1 MQGQGVL
8 ACAFPDFM
16 ASKLKIGHCR
26 AFPLLATR
34 ENLEHKTSV
43 RLPSQ
48 VMSDDQNSIPPEP
61 SPVPR
66 QTEGQALASGVIPG
80 LLRAGMPSRNGDWQ
94 PPTPEELHVR
104 LPQYDVTE
112 LIGRGG
118 MGAVYKGWQKS
129 LGRFVA
135 IKILPTGHDG
145 GDAEFAA
152 RFKREAAALAQLR
165 HPGIIP
171 VHDAGEK
178 PDGLLYFVMDF
189 VAGADLQKK
198 LSSRGRL
205 PVEEALSITVH
216 VLDALAYAHERGI
229 IHRDIKPANI
239 MVDDK
244 GRVLVADFGLAKS
257 TVAGPTRLTSS
268 HVTIGTPD
276 FMAPEA
282 LKCAADVDHRADLF
296 AVGVMLYEMLT
307 GQLPR
312 GRFEPPSRAV
322 PGLDRRLDRIVDR
335 ALQSDRDARYQSAAE
350 FRDDVKAVLARL
362 GARQTAVT
370 RPAQR
375 TVAQRSVARRKT
387 APAAPAPSRSKPLL
401 IGVIA
406 AVIFGMGSWL
416 GWKMIHPGTRIVG
429 GIPPAI
435 SPGTG
440 GTSPAASTAPWRNA
454 FVEPPLSEF
463 IKNAPHTA
471 QGYLLPMGN
480 HWKYP
485 AQAVSAGAL
494 RVRATSEDSRM
505 ILNFHHDDG
514 GAGGAARVFFRPGKC
529 ILAYNLRIDVP
540 NTLLAEK
547 EDVNLGSSAHDFLLI
562 RLAGRLHVVLDGRTI
577 IEAADPNPAP
587 GRFSLECGADNRL
600 HAEKVEYLLL
610 DGVPEASALKLLGL
624 PVP

>member
-1 MQGQGVL
+1 ML
-8 ACAFPDFM
+8 ACAVPDLM

-34 ENLEHKTSV
+34 ENLEHKTSA
-43 RLPSQ
+43 RLPAQ

-61 SPVPR
+61 SHVPR
-66 QTEGQALASGVIPG
+66 QTDGQALGSNVILG

-94 PPTPEELHVR
+94 PPTPQELHVR
-104 LPQYDVTE
+104 LPQYEVTE

-135 IKILPTGHDG
+135 IKILPAGHDG

-198 LSSRGRL
+198 LASHGRL

-335 ALQSDRDARYQSAAE
+335 ALQSDRDARYPSAAE
-350 FRDDVKAVLARL
+350 FRDDVSAVLTRL
-362 GARQTAVT
+362 GARRTAVS
-370 RPAQR
+370 RPSQRTEAQR
-375 TVAQRSVARRKT
+375 AVAQRSVARRRS
-387 APAAPAPSRSKPLL
+387 APAAPAPPRRKPLL
-401 IGVIA
+401 IGAIV
-406 AVIFGMGSWL
+406 AVIFGTGSWL
-416 GWKMIHPGTRIVG
+416 GWKMMHAGPRISGGKPPVVSAGT
-429 GIPPAI
+429 A
-435 SPGTG
+435 T
-440 GTSPAASTAPWRNA
+440 PAAGMSPWRDA
-454 FVEPPLSEF
+454 FAEAPLTEF
-463 IKNAPHTA
+463 IKNAVHSA

-480 HWKYP
+480 QWKYP
-485 AQAVSAGAL
+485 AQAVRAGAL

-529 ILAYNLRIDVP
+529 LLAYNLRNDAP
-540 NTLLAEK
+540 NMLLAEK
-547 EDVNLGSSAHDFLLI
+547 EEVNLGNSAHDFILI
-562 RLAGRLHVVLDGRTI
+562 RLAGRLHVVLDGQTI
-577 IEAADPNPAP
+577 IEAADPNPAS

-600 HAEKVEYLLL
+600 HAEQVEYLLL
-610 DGVPEASALKLLGL
+610 DGVPEARALKLLGL
-624 PVP
+624 PAP